1 MTDIIFDTTKISQ
14 RGQVV
19 IPKEVRDKLDLKA
32 GHRLIV
38 IASDDAIVLQRVELA
53 GDKLRTRE
61 IMERARGLVE
71 KLGLLR

>member
-19 IPKEVRDKLDLKA
+19 IPKEVRDRMDLKT

-38 IASDDAIVLQRVELA
+38 IAADDAIVLQRIELV
-53 GDKLRTRE
+53 GEKLRTRE
-61 IMERARGLVE
+61 IMERARALVE
-71 KLGLLR
+71 KLGLRR